1 MRRLLS
7 SSFLFSLFS
16 LFSLCGLTLLLAPTS
31 TSAQE
36 AITVTIPE
44 KTIAKSVKAA
54 LPFPL
59 DTRKLPVKGEFI
71 LKDISNIHINDGAIS
86 CKLKLVGKNMALSTN
101 IGGRKI
107 NLNVGNMEVNVD
119 ANTILYFN
127 PAEQVLYLKPI
138 IRDARSSG
146 SGSAAEVAPALV
158 ALLNNQQFPVTLSP
172 LQPTLIKTG
181 TKNIGIA
188 TKITNILPKKGE
200 LQLQIL
206 PTISS
211 K

>member
-7 SSFLFSLFS
+7 SFFLFNLFSLLGF
-16 LFSLCGLTLLLAPTS
+16 TLLITPITA
-31 TSAQE
+31 SAQE

-44 KTIAKSVKAA
+44 TTIARSVKAA

-59 DTRKLPVKGEFI
+59 DTRKLPVKGEFV
-71 LKDISNIHINDGAIS
+71 LKDISNIKINNGAIS
-86 CKLKLVGKNMALSTN
+86 CKMKLVGKNMALSTD
-101 IGGRKI
+101 IGGRRI
-107 NLNVGNMEVNVD
+107 NLNVGNIEVNVD

-158 ALLNNQQFPVTLSP
+158 ALLNGQQFPVALSP
-172 LQPTLIKTG
+172 LQPTFIKTG
-181 TKNIGIA
+181 TKNIKVS
-188 TKITNILPKKGE
+188 TKITNILPKKGQ

-206 PTISS
+206 PAIFS